1 MPADTSYLAAW
12 LVGLMGAV
20 HCVGMCGGLVAA
32 MSLGLPE
39 PLRRRPRRL
48 AVYLLAYNLGR
59 IASYAAA
66 GAVLG
71 AAGYVAAHLLLLQQ
85 AERALQVVASLF
97 MVALGLYLGGWW
109 LGLARIEAAGAV
121 LWRRLEPTARRL
133 LPVRGLPQ
141 ALMLGVVWGWLPCG
155 LVYSVLIW
163 AMAAGSAASGALLML
178 SFGVGTLPTLMLTGA
193 LASRVAGLTRI
204 PWVRRTAGLLIVALA
219 IGMLAGALR

>member
-59 IASYAAA
+59 IASY
-66 GAVLG
+66 
-71 AAGYVAAHLLLLQQ
+71 
-85 AERALQVVASLF
+85 ERALQVVASLF